1 MTVTNKTVD
10 KSIMNRNLILNKRW
24 QNSLRIREK
33 LIKAFFTLS
42 GATALIFFILI
53 FIFLFKEGI
62 KAFID
67 IGFTDFIYSIRTDFN
82 HISSKVFEWYPT
94 SENARYS
101 ILPLLLGSMMTA
113 IPATIISSLFGIG
126 AGVYLAEI
134 ANPKMKEFLK
144 PAIELFAAIPTV
156 VLGFIMLAIGA
167 TLFNEVFIPTNRLNA
182 MVAAFALSLV
192 VIPVIASLTEDAI
205 RSIPLELRMAS
216 YGLGATK
223 YQTVMKVILPAAFSG
238 ISASVLLGF
247 GRAVGETMIVL
258 MVSGNAANFSGDF
271 FASVRTLTATIA
283 AEMGEVSRGS
293 EHYYALFLIG
303 MVLFVITFIFNLS
316 AELIINKMRKKNR
329 QL

>member
-1 MTVTNKTVD
+1 MTVINKTENNSIT
-10 KSIMNRNLILNKRW
+10 KSSFVFNKKFHRSFRVKE
-24 QNSLRIREK
+24 N
-33 LIKAFFTLS
+33 LIKAFFTFS
-42 GATALIFFILI
+42 GATALIFFVLI

-67 IGFTDFIYSIRTDFN
+67 IGFTDFLYSIRTDIN
-82 HISSKVFEWYPT
+82 NISSKVFEWYPT
-94 SENARYS
+94 SENGRYS
-101 ILPLLLGSMMTA
+101 ILPLILGSLMTA

-134 ANPKMKEFLK
+134 AHPKIKEFLK
-144 PAIELFAAIPTV
+144 PVIELFAAIPTV

-167 TLFNEVFIPTNRLNA
+167 TLFNDIFQPTNRLNA
-182 MVAAFALSLV
+182 LVAAFALSLV

-223 YQTVMKVILPAAFSG
+223 YQTIMKVILPAAFSG

-258 MVSGNAANFSGDF
+258 MVSGNATNFSGDF

-303 MVLFVITFIFNLS
+303 MVLFAITFFLNLS